1 MLSNTKCY
9 DTAMK
14 IGIVGA
20 GASGVFLAIRLKE
33 SNPSFDV
40 TLIERNDKILKKVLV
55 SGNGRCNYANTGELK
70 DKYNNE
76 LANKLL
82 KEFTPSDIVKAFDS
96 FGVHPTYI
104 DNLVFPT
111 SLSAQ
116 TVVLMMSKKI
126 TELGIKVFTNE
137 KVIDYQKKN
146 AQFVVKTENKEFIF
160 DKLVLSSGGKS
171 YPQLGTDGTVI
182 DILNKHG
189 YKIKELSPTLAP
201 IKVKE
206 NTKKISGQRVR
217 SRVYLYQDHKAIYQ
231 EDGEVLFKDD
241 GLSGIVI
248 LNISSRINRLNNLK
262 NVQII
267 LDLAPNY
274 QEINKKQYDEYV
286 SPKVAE
292 YLLAN
297 NLDIHHLAFSFKAF
311 YDYQIAEVSHGGLA
325 LEEVNDSLESKKEKG
340 LYFTGELLD
349 VDGMCGGYNL
359 MFAFASAEKVKK
371 ALGE

>member
-55 SGNGRCNYANTGELK
+55 TGNGRCNYANTGELK

-82 KEFTPSDIVKAFDS
+82 KEFTPNDIVKAFDN

-286 SPKVAE
+286 SPKIAE

-297 NLDIHHLAFSFKAF
+297 NLDIHHLAFSFKVF

-325 LEEVNDSLESKKEKG
+325 LEEVSDSLESKKEKG

>member
-1 MLSNTKCY
+1 
-9 DTAMK
+9 MK

-33 SNPSFDV
+33 RNPSFDV
-40 TLIERNDKILKKVLV
+40 TLIEKNDKILKKVLV
-55 SGNGRCNYANTGELK
+55 TGNGRCNYANTGDLT
-70 DKYNNE
+70 DKYNDK

-82 KEFTPSDIVKAFDS
+82 EEFTPQDIINAFDS
-96 FGVHPTYI
+96 FGIHPTHI
-104 DNLVFPT
+104 DELVFPT

-116 TVVLMMSKKI
+116 TVALLMGKKV
-126 TELGIKVFTNE
+126 EQLGIKVFTNE
-137 KVIDYQKKN
+137 KVVDYQKRN
-146 AQFVVKTENKEFIF
+146 NQFVVKSENEEFIF
-160 DKLVLSSGGKS
+160 DKLVFSSGGKA
-171 YPQLGTDGTVI
+171 YPQLGTDGTII

-189 YKIKELSPTLAP
+189 YKIDELSPTLCP

-217 SRVYLYQDHKAIYQ
+217 SRVSLCANHKTIYQ
-231 EDGEVLFKDD
+231 EEGEVLFKDD

-248 LNISSRINRLNNLK
+248 LNISSRINRLNDLK
-262 NVQII
+262 NIQIV

-274 QEINKKQYDEYV
+274 QAIKKENYEEYV

-297 NLDIHHLAFSFKAF
+297 NLDIHHLVFSFKAF
-311 YDYQIAEVSHGGLA
+311 YDYQIAEVSHGGLS
-325 LEEVNDSLESKKEKG
+325 LDEVSDSLESKKEKG

-349 VDGMCGGYNL
+349 IDGMCGGYNL

>member
-1 MLSNTKCY
+1 
-9 DTAMK
+9 MK

-20 GASGVFLAIRLKE
+20 GASGAFLAIRLKE
-33 SNPSFDV
+33 SHPSFDV

-55 SGNGRCNYANTGELK
+55 TGNGRCNYANTGDLT
-70 DKYNNE
+70 DKYNDK

-82 KEFTPSDIVKAFDS
+82 EEFTPSDIIAAFDS
-96 FGVHPTYI
+96 FGVHPTHI
-104 DNLVFPT
+104 DELVFPT

-116 TVVLMMSKKI
+116 TVVLMMQKRI
-126 TELGIKVFTNE
+126 EQLGIKVFTNE

-146 AQFVVKTENKEFIF
+146 NQFFVKTDNQEFIF
-160 DKLVLSSGGKS
+160 DKLVFSSGGKS

-189 YKIKELSPTLAP
+189 YKIKELSPTLCP

-206 NTKKISGQRVR
+206 NTKKISGQRVK
-217 SRVYLYQDHKAIYQ
+217 SRVTLCQDNKSVYQ

-248 LNISSRINRLNNLK
+248 LNISSRINRLNNLR
-262 NVQII
+262 NVQIV

-274 QEINKKQYDEYV
+274 KEIKKEKYEEYV

-292 YLLAN
+292 YLLTN

-311 YDYQIAEVSHGGLA
+311 YDYQIAEVSHGGLS

-349 VDGMCGGYNL
+349 IDGMCGGYNL

>member
-55 SGNGRCNYANTGELK
+55 TGNGRCNYANIGELK
-70 DKYNNE
+70 EKYNNE

-82 KEFTPSDIVKAFDS
+82 KEFTPNDIVKAFDS

-126 TELGIKVFTNE
+126 ATLGIKVFTNE

-325 LEEVNDSLESKKEKG
+325 LEEVSDSLESKKEKG

>member
-55 SGNGRCNYANTGELK
+55 TGNGRCNYANTGELK

-126 TELGIKVFTNE
+126 TGLGIKVFTNE

-160 DKLVLSSGGKS
+160 DKLVLSAGGKS

-325 LEEVNDSLESKKEKG
+325 LEEINDSLESKKEKG

>member
-1 MLSNTKCY
+1 
-9 DTAMK
+9 MK

-20 GASGVFLAIRLKE
+20 GASGAFLAIRLKE
-33 SNPSFDV
+33 NNPSFDV

-55 SGNGRCNYANTGELK
+55 TGNGRCNYANTGDLT
-70 DKYNNE
+70 DKYNDK

-82 KEFTPSDIVKAFDS
+82 KEFTPNDIIKAFDS
-96 FGVHPTYI
+96 FGVHPTHI
-104 DNLVFPT
+104 DELVFPT

-116 TVVLMMSKKI
+116 TVVLMMNKRI
-126 TELGIKVFTNE
+126 EQLCIKVFVNE

-146 AQFVVKTENKEFIF
+146 NQFFVKTDNQDFIF
-160 DKLVLSSGGKS
+160 DKLVFASGGKS

-189 YKIKELSPTLAP
+189 YKIKELSPTLCP

-206 NTKKISGQRVR
+206 NTKKISGQRVK
-217 SRVYLYQDHKAIYQ
+217 SRVTLYHENKNVYQ

-248 LNISSRINRLNNLK
+248 LNISSRINRLNNLR
-262 NVQII
+262 NVQIV

-274 QEINKKQYDEYV
+274 QEIKKEKYEEYV

-292 YLLAN
+292 YLLVN
-297 NLDIHHLAFSFKAF
+297 NLDIHRLAFSFKAF

-325 LEEVNDSLESKKEKG
+325 LDEVNDSLESKKEKG

-359 MFAFASAEKVKK
+359 MFAFSSAEKVKK

>member
-33 SNPSFDV
+33 SNLSFDV

-55 SGNGRCNYANTGELK
+55 TGNGRCNYANTGELK

-82 KEFTPSDIVKAFDS
+82 KEFTPNDIVKAFDN

-201 IKVKE
+201 IKVTE

-286 SPKVAE
+286 SPKIAE

>member
-33 SNPSFDV
+33 SHPSFDV

-55 SGNGRCNYANTGELK
+55 TGNGRCNYANTGDLT
-70 DKYNNE
+70 DKYNNSY
-76 LANKLL
+76 ANKLL
-82 KEFTPSDIVKAFDS
+82 NEFTPNDIIKAFDN
-96 FGVHPTYI
+96 FGVHPTHI
-104 DNLVFPT
+104 DELVFPT

-116 TVVLMMSKKI
+116 TVVLMMNKRI
-126 TELGIKVFTNE
+126 EQLGIKVFVNE
-137 KVIDYQKKN
+137 KVIDFQKKN
-146 AQFVVKTENKEFIF
+146 NQFFVKTDNQEFIF

-182 DILNKHG
+182 NILNKHG
-189 YKIKELSPTLAP
+189 YQIKELSPTLCP

-206 NTKKISGQRVR
+206 NTKKISGQRVK
-217 SRVYLYQDHKAIYQ
+217 SRVTLCHENNNVYQ

-248 LNISSRINRLNNLK
+248 LNISSRINRLNNLR
-262 NVQII
+262 NVQIV

-274 QEINKKQYDEYV
+274 QEIKKEKYEEYV

-325 LEEVNDSLESKKEKG
+325 LEEVSDSLESKKEKG

>member
-55 SGNGRCNYANTGELK
+55 TGNGRCNYANIGELK
-70 DKYNNE
+70 EKYNNE

-82 KEFTPSDIVKAFDS
+82 KEFTPNDIVKAFDS

-126 TELGIKVFTNE
+126 ATLGIKVFTNE

>member
-55 SGNGRCNYANTGELK
+55 TGNGRCNYANIGELK
-70 DKYNNE
+70 EKYNNE

-82 KEFTPSDIVKAFDS
+82 KEFTPNDIVKAFDN

-126 TELGIKVFTNE
+126 ATLGIKVFTNE

-325 LEEVNDSLESKKEKG
+325 LEEVSDSLESKKEKG

>member
-55 SGNGRCNYANTGELK
+55 TGNGRCNYANIGELK
-70 DKYNNE
+70 EKYNNE

-82 KEFTPSDIVKAFDS
+82 KEFTPNDIVKAFDS

-286 SPKVAE
+286 SPKIAE

-325 LEEVNDSLESKKEKG
+325 LEEVSDSLESKKEKG

>member
-40 TLIERNDKILKKVLV
+40 TLVERNDKILKKVLV
-55 SGNGRCNYANTGELK
+55 TGNGRCNYANTGELK

-82 KEFTPSDIVKAFDS
+82 KEFTPNDIVKAFDN

-286 SPKVAE
+286 SPKIAE

-297 NLDIHHLAFSFKAF
+297 NLDIHHLAFSFKVF

-325 LEEVNDSLESKKEKG
+325 LEEVSDSLESKKEKG